1 MSLVAGFFS
10 TLFGPRKVH
19 VLANVCVSSIMG
31 DRPISKCF
39 DVYGEIEVA

>member
-10 TLFGPRKVH
+10 TLFGPRN

-31 DRPISKCF
+31 DKPISKCF

>member
-10 TLFGPRKVH
+10 TIFGPRKI
-19 VLANVCVSSIMG
+19 LANVCVSSIMG